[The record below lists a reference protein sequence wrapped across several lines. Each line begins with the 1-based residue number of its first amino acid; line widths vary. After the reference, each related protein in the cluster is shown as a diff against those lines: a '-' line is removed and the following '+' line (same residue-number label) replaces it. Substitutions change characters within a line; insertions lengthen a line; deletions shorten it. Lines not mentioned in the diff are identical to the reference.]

1 MDFWL
6 LGYDLLLESI
16 NKEIKDV
23 KKNYFLICVMENNKE
38 NKYN

>member
-38 NKYN
+38 K